1 MSSVEYLRQFVIE
14 RLTAAAEEIF
24 GVFNKTIVEYE
35 EEVDRQR
42 RLLAVV
48 WKPEIK
54 LHRIELPQQH
64 VCKEEELLTEQ
75 QLCNQERSSAVD
87 QEDPEPPQIKEEEE
101 ELCTNQEGEQLVLK
115 QETESFMLTPAYE
128 ENEQSEDQNVY
139 LNPDETENAAQSECV
154 VNMSVSSSVVS
165 EANSDV
171 KLLCNNSDAA
181 ESRDQNGGKHED
193 SQQHKSHKNVHNPST
208 LKTHSSSEAGKKAF
222 ICDYCGKDFKY
233 KSVFQIHLRVHTGE
247 KPFSCSSCGKRFSR
261 RSTLNIHFR
270 VHTGEKP
277 YVCKTCGKR
286 FAFSGSLSDHK
297 RVHMGEKPYSCKT
310 CGKGFRRSG
319 HLTAHV
325 RRAHRITV
333 ETYQMLTVDN
343 VTTHK
348 TIRTF
353 PPWMNGEV
361 QSLLTLR
368 DNAFH

>member
-208 LKTHSSSEAGKKAF
+208 LKTHSSSEA
-222 ICDYCGKDFKY
+222 
-233 KSVFQIHLRVHTGE
+233 E
-247 KPFSCSSCGKRFSR
+247 
-261 RSTLNIHFR
+261 
-270 VHTGEKP
+270 
-277 YVCKTCGKR
+277 
-286 FAFSGSLSDHK
+286 
-297 RVHMGEKPYSCKT
+297 
-310 CGKGFRRSG
+310 
-319 HLTAHV
+319 
-325 RRAHRITV
+325 
-333 ETYQMLTVDN
+333 
-343 VTTHK
+343 
-348 TIRTF
+348 
-353 PPWMNGEV
+353 
-361 QSLLTLR
+361 
-368 DNAFH
+368 